1 MNDGE
6 LEGERIPS
14 CNNKSCVTTKLWTN
28 KQLYG
33 QVSLSNSNMFKPRFW
48 ILYQATKRFIVLITW
63 DIDILKEWIIN
74 YFTWVGN
81 RGLENGKHLY
91 FVFRTIILRLLFWFI
106 CIAYFHAE
114 NLDYCVYYFLKT
126 SALIGVVLWHSWFF
140 LNILKYIPNI
150 CHKNTWLIITL
161 KVLKLRIGM

>member
-1 MNDGE
+1 MDDGE
-6 LEGERIPS
+6 LEGERS
-14 CNNKSCVTTKLWTN
+14 LCCNNKSCVTTKLWTN

-33 QVSLSNSNMFKPRFW
+33 QVSLSNPDFGICCHTTNH
-48 ILYQATKRFIVLITW
+48 FIVLISW

-81 RGLENGKHLY
+81 RGLKNGKHLY
-91 FVFRTIILRLLFWFI
+91 SVFLTIILRLLFWFI

-126 SALIGVVLWHSWFF
+126 SALILVVLWHSWFF

-150 CHKNTWLIITL
+150 CHKNTWLIIDFEGAKGTDL
-161 KVLKLRIGM
+161 M

>member
-1 MNDGE
+1 ME
-6 LEGERIPS
+6 RERI
-14 CNNKSCVTTKLWTN
+14 CVATTKVVFRPNCELIN
-28 KQLYG
+28 NYG
-33 QVSLSNSNMFKPRFW
+33 QVSLSALNVFKPRFW
-48 ILYQATKRFIVLITW
+48 ILSHTTSLFIVAISW

-74 YFTWVGN
+74 YVTWVGN
-81 RGLENGKHLY
+81 RGLKNGKHLY
-91 FVFRTIILRLLFWFI
+91 SVFRTILRLLFWFI

-126 SALIGVVLWHSWFF
+126 SALIEVVLWHSWFF

-150 CHKNTWLIITL
+150 CHKNTWLIINL

>member
-1 MNDGE
+1 ME
-6 LEGERIPS
+6 SWREKE
-14 CNNKSCVTTKLWTN
+14 VYVATTKVVLRPN
-28 KQLYG
+28 CELINNYMDR
-33 QVSLSNSNMFKPRFW
+33 SPFRFW
-48 ILYQATKRFIVLITW
+48 MCSNPDFGIRCHTTNHFIVLISW

-150 CHKNTWLIITL
+150 CHKNTWLIINL